1 MTIHSVLFRL
11 CSRLAVLWRRGDR
24 SFSGEVAVPTQRVRQ
39 GKETMLGTPCA
50 QHSRS
55 EWTVVAPWA
64 SVLIA
69 AVVAACASMP
79 GALSKDS
86 TAEVKQAAV
95 SERINARWQALIK
108 GDLDTAYTYMSAA
121 SQEAMPL
128 KVYKLKHKP
137 GMWRSVKI
145 ESLQCEAEICT
156 AKMILTYDHERMKG
170 IQTPFEES
178 WIIEKG
184 TAWYVNRERG

>member
-1 MTIHSVLFRL
+1 
-11 CSRLAVLWRRGDR
+11 
-24 SFSGEVAVPTQRVRQ
+24 
-39 GKETMLGTPCA
+39 
-50 QHSRS
+50 
-55 EWTVVAPWA
+55 VVAPWA
-64 SVLIA
+64 WVIA

>member
-1 MTIHSVLFRL
+1 M
-11 CSRLAVLWRRGDR
+11 LAVLWRRADR
-24 SFSGEVAVPTQRVRQ
+24 AFSGEVAVPTQRARQ
-39 GKETMLGTPCA
+39 GKETMVGTPCA
-50 QHSRS
+50 RYSRS
-55 EWTVVAPWA
+55 EWKVATSWA

-79 GALSKDS
+79 GALTKDS
-86 TAEVKQAAV
+86 TAEAKRAVV

-145 ESLQCEAEICT
+145 ESLQCEAEICQ

-170 IQTPFEES
+170 IQTPFEEG

-184 TAWYVNRERG
+184 TAWYVNRERD

>member
-1 MTIHSVLFRL
+1 
-11 CSRLAVLWRRGDR
+11 LAVLWRRDGR
-24 SFSGEVAVPTQRVRQ
+24 GFSGEVAVPTPGVRQ
-39 GKETMLGTPCA
+39 GKETVVGTPCA
-50 QHSRS
+50 QHRS
-55 EWTVVAPWA
+55 EWTVAARWA

-86 TAEVKQAAV
+86 AAEAKQAVV

-121 SQEAMPL
+121 SREAIPL
-128 KVYKLKHKP
+128 NVYKLKHKP